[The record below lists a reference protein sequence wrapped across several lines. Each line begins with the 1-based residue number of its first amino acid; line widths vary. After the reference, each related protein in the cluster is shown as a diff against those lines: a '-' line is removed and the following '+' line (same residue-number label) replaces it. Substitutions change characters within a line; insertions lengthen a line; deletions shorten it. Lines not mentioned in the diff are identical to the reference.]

1 MASILFRINPLVY
14 RINLQCNSRG
24 LGSGMIGKGKWGFP
38 DRNDNQAKIVNKW
51 IGYYSELFIAEK

>member
-1 MASILFRINPLVY
+1 
-14 RINLQCNSRG
+14 
-24 LGSGMIGKGKWGFP
+24 MIGKGKWGFP